1 MTDNEAR
8 DVIEQNVDRIE
19 HTKRLLW
26 PLVFCAI
33 CLLLDCCKV
42 KVEIHFVFKL
52 YICIFYLAFGGF
64 IGKQLKIPV
73 LYEIRNREKL
83 KNSFF
88 MSPEIPKCPPLCD
101 GGLLYAKRL
110 KRYEDGMPI
119 YSEFSDP
126 YLIKNARTYIGMD
139 IDCNDVYKYT
149 ICIGDKTIIS
159 TKDVSNLGMYKE
171 VLVEFEKLGY
181 QVEAIKDKYGDY
193 VWFRGEA
200 ETRSKFDKITSN
212 IKLCL
217 LDFVWFIC
225 NIAPVVWFLLH

>member
-1 MTDNEAR
+1 
-8 DVIEQNVDRIE
+8 
-19 HTKRLLW
+19 
-26 PLVFCAI
+26 
-33 CLLLDCCKV
+33 
-42 KVEIHFVFKL
+42 
-52 YICIFYLAFGGF
+52 
-64 IGKQLKIPV
+64 
-73 LYEIRNREKL
+73 
-83 KNSFF
+83 
-88 MSPEIPKCPPLCD
+88 
-101 GGLLYAKRL
+101 
-110 KRYEDGMPI
+110 MPI

-225 NIAPVVWFLLH
+225 NITPVVWFLLH